1 MTLSH
6 GPLVALPF
14 NALARRADTPD
25 RKKLWQLAFDMLAEQ
40 DEEYSTLACPR
51 SICDLYYD
59 RFQYEG
65 WKLENI
71 RRRPSTFLN
80 RFTRQRIL
88 TESHG
93 LVTRRF
99 WFVFDHTGEKCVG
112 EFFLWNSKSN
122 PTQAQG
128 HDSLRASCRGQGLGQ
143 PLFELKLKTAAS
155 LGYARYRAT
164 IHHTNKQSYRRL
176 EVLRRQGL
184 ATRGDNYW
192 VRGRDSGRSY
202 WIDLAKFR

>member
-1 MTLSH
+1 MQLSH

-14 NALARRADTPD
+14 NALARRAVTPD
-25 RKKLWQLAFDMLAEQ
+25 RDKLWQQAFDMITEQ
-40 DEEYSTLACPR
+40 DDEYSALACPR
-51 SICDLYYD
+51 SVRDLYYD

-65 WKLENI
+65 WKLEDI

-80 RFTRQRIL
+80 QFTRQRIQ

-93 LVTRRF
+93 QVTRRF
-99 WFVFDHTGEKCVG
+99 WFVFRTADQRCVG
-112 EFFLWNSKSN
+112 EFNLWNSRSN
-122 PTQAQG
+122 LTLAQG
-128 HDSLRASCRGQGLGQ
+128 HDMLRPSCRGQGLGQ

-164 IHHTNKQSYRRL
+164 IHHSNKQSYRRL
-176 EVLRRQGL
+176 EKLTQQGL
-184 ATRGDNYW
+184 AKRGENYW
-192 VRGRDSGRSY
+192 IRGRDTGRSY